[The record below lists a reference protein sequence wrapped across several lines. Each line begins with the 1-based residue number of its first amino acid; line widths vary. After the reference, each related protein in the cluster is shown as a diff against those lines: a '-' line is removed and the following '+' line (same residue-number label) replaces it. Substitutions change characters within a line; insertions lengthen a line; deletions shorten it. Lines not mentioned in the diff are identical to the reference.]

1 MTKTKSNYSQIKKH
15 WREIFPQISRF
26 IPAKSDIKA
35 FFYRLFLLMLFLGA
49 LFLLVLNLYSVII
62 QPFYLKALLQ
72 NPSDIQ
78 ALKMVMRQNYQ
89 PELDS
94 FLKQSLQEQSGTSE
108 VKKVETQKQQQ
119 LNKIANLEQLLKE
132 YPNYPDGHAYLAVLY
147 FRQSY
152 CDRANRALDKAIAL
166 DRNRPIFQEL
176 KTKIG
181 RCAY

>member
-1 MTKTKSNYSQIKKH
+1 MSKTKQNFTQVKKH
-15 WREIFPQISRF
+15 WRQIFPQISRF

-35 FFYRLFLLMLFLGA
+35 FFYRLFLSMLFLGA

-78 ALKMVMRQNYQ
+78 ALKIVMRQNYQ
-89 PELDS
+89 PELDA
-94 FLKQSLQEQSGTSE
+94 FLKQSLQEQAGTSE
-108 VKKVETQKQQQ
+108 VKKVEIQKQQQ
-119 LNKIANLEQLLKE
+119 LNQIADLEQLLKE

-152 CDRANRALDKAIAL
+152 CDRANSAL
-166 DRNRPIFQEL
+166 DRAITLDKNRPIFQEL
-176 KTKIG
+176 KTKISS
-181 RCAY
+181 CVY